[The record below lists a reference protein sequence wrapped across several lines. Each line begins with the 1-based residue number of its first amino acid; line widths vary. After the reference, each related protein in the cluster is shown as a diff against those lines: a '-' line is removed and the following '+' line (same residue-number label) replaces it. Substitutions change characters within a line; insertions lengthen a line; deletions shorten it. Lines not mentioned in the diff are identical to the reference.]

1 MIPPT
6 CLPSTRQNKLVLHLN
21 SCVVFY
27 REEVFDGELTA
38 LLFDGVAWSD
48 GRVDP
53 RGLEVLAD
61 DADVEPQLVQHIRF
75 YVPDVTSVFLFRAGE
90 NRK

>member
-1 MIPPT
+1 M
-6 CLPSTRQNKLVLHLN
+6 
-21 SCVVFY
+21 FY
-27 REEVFDGELTA
+27 REEVFDGKQTT
-38 LLFDGVAWSD
+38 LLFDDVTGSD

-61 DADVEPQLVQHIRF
+61 DADVEPQLVQDIRF
-75 YVPDVTSVFLFRAGE
+75 HVPDVTSVFLFRAGE